1 MYMNRKV
8 LSESIHMQLFSRN
21 QHLKIPDFPCIRLF
35 YVHSGS
41 LHIRLAQ
48 ETLSLTWGEILLFQ
62 ETDFEVVHLDK
73 ETEVLAL
80 FIGLD
85 YFQQHTF
92 NTIWREAFFSEFIL
106 WIFDSRL
113 RSFSHALYHATP
125 ENNLAGLLTAL
136 YEELSSSALCAENA
150 SDCYV
155 LLAFIQLA
163 REYSRE
169 YGDVTRNKHLEYG
182 RLIHY
187 LNDNYR
193 TATLDETAAYFHFSP
208 AYISKFLKKTT
219 GKSFIEYIQQQR
231 VAAAE
236 QVLKNSEMPVNSIA
250 KQIGYQNVSYFYR
263 IFEKYNGCTPLEYRR
278 RARTGHEGN
287 LTHS

>member
-1 MYMNRKV
+1 MNRKN
-8 LSESIHMQLFSRN
+8 LSESIHMQRFSRKER
-21 QHLKIPDFPCIRLF
+21 LAVPDFPCIRLF
-35 YVHSGS
+35 YVQNGT
-41 LHIRLAQ
+41 LNIRLGQ
-48 ETLSLTWGEILLFQ
+48 EVFSLAWGQVLLFQ
-62 ETDFEVVHLDK
+62 EKDFEIQRLDK
-73 ETEVLAL
+73 DTEVLAL

-113 RSFSHALYHATP
+113 RSFSHALYRATP
-125 ENNLAGLLTAL
+125 ENNLSGLLSTL
-136 YEELSSSALCAENA
+136 YDELSSPALCAGNA

-155 LLAFIQLA
+155 LLTFIQLA
-163 REYSRE
+163 REYSQE

-193 TATLDETAAYFHFSP
+193 TATLEDTAAYFHFSP

-231 VAAAE
+231 ILAAE
-236 QVLKNSEMPVNSIA
+236 QVLKNSDMPVNSIA
-250 KQIGYQNVSYFYR
+250 KLVGYQNASYFYR
-263 IFEKYNGCTPLEYRR
+263 TFEKFHGCTPLEYRKEIR
-278 RARTGHEGN
+278 EKN
-287 LTHS
+287 KI